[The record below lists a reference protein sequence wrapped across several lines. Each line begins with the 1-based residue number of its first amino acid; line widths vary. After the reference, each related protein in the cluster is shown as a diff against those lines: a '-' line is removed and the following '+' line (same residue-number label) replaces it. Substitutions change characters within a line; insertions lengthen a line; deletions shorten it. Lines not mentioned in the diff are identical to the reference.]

1 MKRRVQVDLGTPIG
15 QVFIHSPEDLVI
27 YKTWYF
33 SLSRQTKD
41 LRDISAVLAAL
52 GDKLDVVYVE
62 TWMECQELLNI
73 WKELLDTIQHD
84 E

>member
-1 MKRRVQVDLGTPIG
+1 MQVDLGTPIG